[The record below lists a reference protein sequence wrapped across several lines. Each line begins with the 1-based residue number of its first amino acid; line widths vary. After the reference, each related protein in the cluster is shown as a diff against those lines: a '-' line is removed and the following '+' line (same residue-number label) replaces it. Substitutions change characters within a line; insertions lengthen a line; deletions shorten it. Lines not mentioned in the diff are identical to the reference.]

1 LEAAEQGRGRE
12 VWVGCGV
19 HSRERMIVL
28 KRRRRRRRRRN
39 ANADFVMIA

>member
-28 KRRRRRRRRRN
+28 KRRRRRN